1 MAGAKGNEIRLSTDT
16 GFLKLIAMVSMV
28 MDHAGK
34 MFFPQLGWMRIVGRL
49 AFPIYA
55 YCIAVGCVYTRSPL
69 KYALRVLLLALIS
82 QPIYCLALSHVT
94 APMREAVAAGVT
106 IPGAITWYGESLK
119 NANILFTLLVGILL
133 IWSLKEKKYI
143 AAGAV
148 TLFTWYAS
156 NYLNYGWR
164 GVALMVLFY
173 ALIDRPLASLCW
185 VGGFMLWW
193 AAQSGGAYRLFT
205 FSFNIQVFALLAL
218 PLIYIPTKT
227 GVKLPKWAFYLF
239 YPLHLAAIYL
249 LIQMGAK

>member
-1 MAGAKGNEIRLSTDT
+1 MAGARGREVRLSSDT
-16 GFLKLIAMVSMV
+16 GFLKVIAMISMV

-55 YCIAVGCVYTRSPL
+55 YCIAVGCVYTRNPL
-69 KYALRVLLLALIS
+69 KYALRVLVLALVS
-82 QPIYCLALSHVT
+82 QPIYCLALAHVSG
-94 APMREAVAAGVT
+94 PMRAAVEGGITLQGGVT
-106 IPGAITWYGESLK
+106 WYVESLK
-119 NANILFTLLVGILL
+119 SANILFTLLAGILL
-133 IWSLKEKKYI
+133 IWSLREKKYI
-143 AAGAV
+143 ATAAV
-148 TLFTWYAS
+148 TLLIWYTS
-156 NYLNYGWR
+156 GYLNYGWR

-193 AAQSGGAYRLFT
+193 AAQSGGYRV
-205 FSFNIQVFALLAL
+205 FSFNFGIQIFAMLAL

-239 YPLHLAAIYL
+239 YPLHLAVIYL
-249 LIQMGAK
+249 LTQMGV